1 MVKTVK
7 EAEKELRVINNNL
20 ELLHTQK
27 RALKSFIEKENDR
40 LKDIASPKSRAYE
53 LQNDKT
59 FIKEHGRKRTAKEIG
74 RLMGYSER
82 QIQRFL
88 GKEKD

>member
-1 MVKTVK
+1 MVKTIK

-27 RALKSFIEKENDR
+27 RALKSFIDKEVDR

-53 LQNDKT
+53 LKKDKI
-59 FIKEHGRKRTAKEIG
+59 FIAEHGRERTAKEIG

-88 GKEKD
+88 EKEKD

>member
-1 MVKTVK
+1 MVKTIK

-27 RALKSFIEKENDR
+27 RALKSFIDKEYDR

-53 LQNDKT
+53 LKKDKT
-59 FIKEHGRKRTAKEIG
+59 FIAEHGRERTAKEIG

-88 GKEKD
+88 EKEKD